1 MAETTKER
9 LNKQFAQLESERQ
22 SFEPHWREL
31 SDYINP
37 RGSRFLTSEVN
48 RNDRRNTRI
57 IDSTGTMAARTLAS
71 GMMSGITSPARPW
84 FRLAT
89 PDPEMMDYGPVKLW
103 LEAVQNRMN
112 DMFNK
117 SNLYQSLPQ
126 LYGSLGTYSTGA
138 MAVLEDDEDI
148 IRTMPF
154 PIGSYYLANS
164 PRGSVDTCFRKFS
177 MTVRQL
183 VQEFGLN
190 NVSESVKSMWES
202 GTYEKWIDVMH
213 SVYPNIDRDTLKLDS
228 KNKPFKSV
236 YYEVGGDN
244 DKLLRESGFTS
255 PARPWF
261 RLATPDPEMM
271 DYGPVKLWLE
281 AVQNRMN
288 DMFNKSNL
296 YQSLPQLYGSL
307 GTYSTGAMA
316 VLEDDEDIIRTMPFP
331 IGSYYLANS
340 PRGSVDTC
348 FRKFSMTVRQ
358 LVQEFGL
365 NNVSESVKSMW
376 ESGTYEKWIDV
387 MHSVYP
393 NIDRDTLKLDSK
405 NKPFK
410 SVYYEVG
417 GDNDKLLRESGF
429 DEFPIMAPRWEVNGE
444 DVYGSS
450 CPGML
455 ALGPVKAL
463 QLLQKR
469 KSQLIDKATN
479 PPMVAPTSLK
489 NQRASLL
496 PGDITYIDQITGQ
509 DGFRPAY
516 LVNPSTADLV
526 ADIQDTRQIIN
537 SAYFVDLFMML
548 QNINTRSMPVEA
560 VIEMK
565 EEKLLMLGPV
575 LERLNDECLNPLI
588 DRAFSM
594 MVRKNMLPPPPDAME
609 GMPLKVEYISV
620 MAQAQKSI
628 GLSSLA
634 STVNFIGQLAQA
646 KPEALDKL
654 NVDQAID
661 AFADMSGVSPTVIV
675 PQEQVEQARQQR
687 AQQQQQQQMM
697 AMGMAAAQGAKTLS
711 EAKTSDP
718 SVLSA
723 MANAVSGQGG
733 QSQ

>member
-9 LNKQFAQLESERQ
+9 LNKQFEQLENERQ

-31 SDYINP
+31 SDFINP
-37 RGSRFLTSEVN
+37 RGSRFLTSEAN

-89 PDPEMMDYGPVKLW
+89 PDPDMMDYGPVKLW
-103 LEAVQNRMN
+103 LETVQNRMN

-138 MAVLEDDEDI
+138 MAVLDDDEDI

-183 VQEFGLN
+183 VQEFGLD
-190 NVSESVKSMWES
+190 NVSESVKGMWES
-202 GTYEKWIDVMH
+202 GTYEKWVEVMH
-213 SVYPNIDRDTLKLDS
+213 SVYPNINRDTVKLDS
-228 KNKPFKSV
+228 KNKP
-236 YYEVGGDN
+236 Y
-244 DKLLRESGFTS
+244 
-255 PARPWF
+255 
-261 RLATPDPEMM
+261 
-271 DYGPVKLWLE
+271 
-281 AVQNRMN
+281 
-288 DMFNKSNL
+288 
-296 YQSLPQLYGSL
+296 
-307 GTYSTGAMA
+307 
-316 VLEDDEDIIRTMPFP
+316 
-331 IGSYYLANS
+331 
-340 PRGSVDTC
+340 
-348 FRKFSMTVRQ
+348 
-358 LVQEFGL
+358 
-365 NNVSESVKSMW
+365 
-376 ESGTYEKWIDV
+376 
-387 MHSVYP
+387 
-393 NIDRDTLKLDSK
+393 
-405 NKPFK
+405 K

-469 KSQLIDKATN
+469 KSQIIDKVTN
-479 PPMVAPTSLK
+479 PPMVAPTTLRTQSV
-489 NQRASLL
+489 SLL
-496 PGDITYIDQITGQ
+496 PGDITYVDQITGQ
-509 DGFRPAY
+509 EGLRPVY
-516 LVNPSTADLV
+516 QVNPNTADLIT
-526 ADIQDTRQIIN
+526 DIQDTRQTIN

-594 MVRKNMLPPPPDAME
+594 MVRKNMLPPPPDVLQGE
-609 GMPLKVEYISV
+609 PLKVEYISV

-628 GLSSLA
+628 GLSSLS

-675 PQEQVEQARQQR
+675 PQDQVEQTRQER
-687 AQQQQQQQMM
+687 AQQQQQQQAM
-697 AMGMAAAQGAKTLS
+697 AMAQMAAQGAKTLS
-711 EAKTSDP
+711 ETQMKDP
-718 SVLSA
+718 SALSA
-723 MANAVSGQGG
+723 MAQAAGRQ
-733 QSQ
+733 QQ